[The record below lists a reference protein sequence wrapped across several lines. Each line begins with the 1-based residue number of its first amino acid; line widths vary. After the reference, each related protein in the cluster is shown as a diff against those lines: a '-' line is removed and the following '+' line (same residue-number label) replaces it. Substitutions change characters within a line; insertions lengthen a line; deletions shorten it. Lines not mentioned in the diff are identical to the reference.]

1 MAKIKDTT
9 DKLVYG
15 HEGWL
20 EDYLFHY
27 HAGDTIL
34 TKFNWGHDMKRDGLP
49 RLFELD
55 IKAFGPKGDV
65 YPVETEETGEEYV
78 QLSTDTD
85 REGMYIF
92 SGVYDNCYAEYPDN
106 VWKKG
111 TREAHPDAISVG
123 RYVQSYSNC
132 ISVGHS
138 GDTNVFDAPLP
149 TSLLPVNPKYVVGNE
164 LTFVL
169 KTEGK
174 PQSTDDVII
183 IYDGKEGQEI
193 KKAVIGEDGIL
204 KFTPEKAGVYDII
217 ARYTV
222 LANESDPYDD
232 TRYTATHCF
241 RVKEHDAEH

>member
-49 RLFELD
+49 RLYELD

-65 YPVETEETGEEYV
+65 YPVEAEETGEEYV
-78 QLSTDTD
+78 NLTTDTD

-92 SGVYDNCYAEYPDN
+92 TGIYDNCYAEYPDN

-111 TREAHPDAISVG
+111 TRENNPDAINVG
-123 RYVQSYSNC
+123 RYVQSYTNC

-183 IYDGKEGQEI
+183 IYDGKEGQ
-193 KKAVIGEDGIL
+193 
-204 KFTPEKAGVYDII
+204 
-217 ARYTV
+217 
-222 LANESDPYDD
+222 
-232 TRYTATHCF
+232 
-241 RVKEHDAEH
+241 